1 MALSKTN
8 STRLKRG
15 SAIFATLVALVGGFE
30 GLRTYAYR
38 DPIGI
43 PTICY
48 GETRGV
54 KMGQTKTVEE
64 CKEMLGTRLIEF
76 SSGIDKCLANEDK
89 LPDKT
94 YGAFVSFAYNV
105 GVGAFCGSTLAK
117 KANAG
122 DLVGACNELPRW
134 TRAGGLVLP
143 GLVKRR
149 AEERTLCLSG
159 LDR

>member
-1 MALSKTN
+1 MA
-8 STRLKRG
+8 RLNKG
-15 SAIFATLVALVGGFE
+15 AAIFATLVALVGGFE

-54 KMGQTKTVEE
+54 VMGQTKTAEQ
-64 CKEMLGTRLIEF
+64 CKDMLGNRLIEF
-76 SSGIDKCLANEDK
+76 SSGIDKCLADEKNI
-89 LPDKT
+89 PDKT

-105 GVGAFCGSTLAK
+105 GVGAFCSSTLVK
-117 KANAG
+117 KANGG

-134 TRAGGLVLP
+134 TRAGGIVLP

-149 AEERTLCLSG
+149 AEERSLCIAG
-159 LDR
+159 LTR

>member
-1 MALSKTN
+1 MAKLSK
-8 STRLKRG
+8 G
-15 SAIFATLVALVGGFE
+15 AAIFAVLVTMVGGFE

-38 DPIGI
+38 DPVGI

-54 KMGQTKTVEE
+54 VMGQIKTVLE
-64 CKEMLGTRLIEF
+64 CKDMLGNRLIEF
-76 SSGIDKCLANEDK
+76 SSGIDKCLTNEQSI
-89 LPDKT
+89 PDKT

-105 GVGAFCGSTLAK
+105 GVGAFCGSTLAR

-122 DLVGACNELPRW
+122 DLVGACNQLPRW
-134 TRAGGLVLP
+134 TKAGGIELP

-149 AEERTLCLSG
+149 NEEKALCLSG
-159 LDR
+159 L